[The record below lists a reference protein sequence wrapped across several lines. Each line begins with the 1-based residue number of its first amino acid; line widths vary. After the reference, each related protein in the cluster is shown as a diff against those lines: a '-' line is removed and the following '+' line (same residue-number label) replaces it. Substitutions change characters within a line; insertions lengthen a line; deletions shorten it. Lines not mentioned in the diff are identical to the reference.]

1 MAVASPIDGLGASPQ
16 QCADDVRAVVRD
28 VLSDASTRGLL
39 QTASATAGW
48 KNGFFLAAA
57 DGNYN
62 RTIQGSRQIRFA
74 FDHRDSSTE
83 INLRRQCH

>member
-16 QCADDVRAVVRD
+16 QRADDVRAVVRD
-28 VLSDASTRGLL
+28 VLSDASTRGSL

-48 KNGFFLAAA
+48 KNGFFIASA
-57 DGNYN
+57 DENYSM
-62 RTIQGSRQIRFA
+62 TIRGSRQIRFA